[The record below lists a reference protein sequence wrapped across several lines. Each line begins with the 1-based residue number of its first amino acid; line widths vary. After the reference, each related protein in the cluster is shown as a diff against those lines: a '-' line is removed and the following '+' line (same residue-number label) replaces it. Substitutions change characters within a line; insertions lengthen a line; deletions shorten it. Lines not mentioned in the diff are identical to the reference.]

1 MYWREK
7 MTNEINEDD
16 QFLEHIEFTC
26 YMLVAEINELQ
37 KKIALYRRWLN
48 ASNICDND

>member
-37 KKIALYRRWLN
+37 KKIALYRRRQN